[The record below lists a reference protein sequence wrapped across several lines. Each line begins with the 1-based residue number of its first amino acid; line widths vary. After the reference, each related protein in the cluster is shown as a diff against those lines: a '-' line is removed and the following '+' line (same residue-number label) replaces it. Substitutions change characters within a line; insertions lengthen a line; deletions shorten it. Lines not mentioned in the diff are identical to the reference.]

1 MLKKCL
7 IGIVVLLITLIGIEQ
22 FKVPYLYDYLRWI
35 PTLKQGIPTKQSLPN
50 PIAGQRFIDSWHS
63 PRSGG
68 RKHEGVDIFAP
79 RGTPIRS
86 TTSGVVVRIG
96 TNRLGGKVVSVMT
109 GRTVHYYAHLED
121 YGNISR
127 HRWIEQ
133 GEIIG
138 TVGDSGNAR
147 GSPPHLHYGIYTP
160 SGAINPYPLI
170 RQ

>member
-7 IGIVVLLITLIGIEQ
+7 IGIVILLITLIGIEQ

-68 RKHEGVDIFAP
+68 RKHEGVDIFVP

-109 GRTVHYYAHLED
+109 GRTVHY
-121 YGNISR
+121 
-127 HRWIEQ
+127 
-133 GEIIG
+133 
-138 TVGDSGNAR
+138 
-147 GSPPHLHYGIYTP
+147 TP
-160 SGAINPYPLI
+160 I
-170 RQ
+170 